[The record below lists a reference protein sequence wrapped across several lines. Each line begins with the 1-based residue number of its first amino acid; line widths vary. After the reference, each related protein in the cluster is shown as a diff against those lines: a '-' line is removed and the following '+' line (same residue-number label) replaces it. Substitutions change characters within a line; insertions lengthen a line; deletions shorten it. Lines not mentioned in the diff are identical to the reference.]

1 MKTKIRIENMFVV
14 LLSIT
19 AVAMTLTVLESRIN
33 PHPNNYAMCNYTAPG
48 PGQLCVAPSQI
59 NLAAVFR

>member
-14 LLSIT
+14 LLSVT
-19 AVAMTLTVLESRIN
+19 ALTMTLTLIEARIN
-33 PHPNNYAMCNYTAPG
+33 PHPENAAICNYTTPG